1 MKGNIYQ
8 LTKYCIEK
16 YNLIEKYDKIL
27 LGISGG
33 KDSLVCLS
41 VLKNLSLELGFS
53 LFGAYVAY
61 PTENLPKETETY
73 IKSLVP
79 LYICKPKTE
88 KELTCSLCA
97 KQRRKSLLKC
107 AEEKGC
113 SKIALAHNYEDNA
126 ETCLLNLFTGK
137 GTETL
142 EPKRIYFEKYTLIRP
157 FLYVPEKKII
167 SFAER
172 NFLPVCENQCENLP
186 KCGRIKIRGI
196 LKDLQNKY
204 PNIYENILKQET
216 DI

>member
-8 LTKYCIEK
+8 LAKYCIEK
-16 YNLIEKYDKIL
+16 YGLIEKGDRVL
-27 LGISGG
+27 LGVSGG

-41 VLKNLSLELGFS
+41 VLKNLSSEIGFS
-53 LFGAYVAY
+53 LLGAYVAY
-61 PTENLPKETETY
+61 PVENLPKETENY

-79 LYICKPKTE
+79 LYICKPKTD

-97 KQRRKSLLKC
+97 KQRRRSLLEC
-107 AEEKGC
+107 AEENNCG
-113 SKIALAHNYEDNA
+113 KIALAHNYEDNA

-137 GTETL
+137 GTEAL
-142 EPKRIYFEKYTLIRP
+142 EPKRLYFEKYTVIRP

-172 NFLPVCENQCENLP
+172 NSLPVCENQCENLP
-186 KCGRIKIRGI
+186 KCGRIKIRSI
-196 LKDLQNKY
+196 LKDLQHRY